1 MPADP
6 AARRLHLWTALI
18 LLGVFLAGAA
28 TGAGL
33 AHVLRPPPRPAGRGG
48 MLPPLLSELGLSP
61 EQAEE
66 ARAIFERHR
75 PEIEAAIQE
84 SFPRVRA
91 IQDRAD
97 AEIRA
102 LLTPE
107 QARRFEASRSRRPP
121 LPGMG
126 PGMGPHGP
134 GRPGFEPPG
143 PPPGEPPP
151 GAPPPGDGPPPPR

>member
-6 AARRLHLWTALI
+6 NARRIHLWTALI
-18 LLGVFLAGAA
+18 LLGVFVAGAA
-28 TGAGL
+28 TGAGV
-33 AHVLRPPPRPAGRGG
+33 AVFVGVRRPHGPPG
-48 MLPPLLSELGLSP
+48 MLPPPIAGLGLSP
-61 EQAEE
+61 EQADK
-66 ARAIFERHR
+66 ARAVLERHR

-107 QARRFEASRSRRPP
+107 QAARFDEARSRRPS

-134 GRPGFEPPG
+134 GRRGFEPPG

-151 GAPPPGDGPPPPR
+151 GGPPPGEPPPPPR